1 MKKRLLI
8 LDCDGV
14 LVRSENA
21 NLAYYN
27 HLFGMFGLPKVEE
40 DDRAKRKLLHTLSTP
55 QVIKRFFPEELGP
68 RVQAYAD
75 THEFLDF
82 AELLE
87 PEPGWV
93 ETLTEVSSRARVCV
107 ATNRGR
113 SAPQLIEML
122 GLAPLVEE
130 IFTVHHVANPKPA
143 PDMLLLALETF
154 GMGRETALYVGDSD
168 LDRQASGGAGIK
180 FVGFRTE
187 GDFRIDHPSEIKI
200 MC

>member
-1 MKKRLLI
+1 MEKKLLI

-27 HLFGMFGLPKVEE
+27 HLFAMFGLPQVEK
-40 DDRAKRKLLHTLSTP
+40 DDREKRKLLHTLSTP
-55 QVIKRFFPEELGP
+55 QVIKRFFPEEAGP

-87 PEPGWV
+87 PEPGWI
-93 ETLTEVSSRARVCV
+93 ETLTELRERARICV

-122 GLAPLVEE
+122 GLANLVEE
-130 IFTVHHVANPKPA
+130 VFTVHHVANPKPA
-143 PDMLLLALETF
+143 PDILLLALKTF
-154 GMGRETALYVGDSD
+154 ATAREQALYVGDSE
-168 LDRQASGGAGIK
+168 LDRQASSGAGIK
-180 FVGFRTE
+180 FVGFRIDGE
-187 GDFRIDHPSEIKI
+187 FRIEYPGELKL